1 MQVSAPPV
9 QLEGDARPGA
19 CVNAAAQRDSQSFD
33 IRAHD
38 AAEGWLRIDRGQ
50 RAGAFRFHGWVISE
64 IDITKRAN
72 DSKMCYLLPPDAIAG
87 RWRRRPLGRSRAFL

>member
-19 CVNAAAQRDSQSFD
+19 CVNAAAQRDNQSFD

-38 AAEGWLRIDRGQ
+38 AAEGWLRIDRDQ

-64 IDITKRAN
+64 IDITKRVN
-72 DSKMCYLLPPDAIAG
+72 DSKMCYLLPPT
-87 RWRRRPLGRSRAFL
+87 R